1 MITVIFEETLKET
14 ESSFQ
19 DFILKNDNLI
29 LIEIKTEQKP
39 KKNILGIFK
48 NETVITAIFEEKELE
63 EDYYNE

>member
-48 NETVITAIFEEKELE
+48 NKTVITAIFEEKELE

>member
-39 KKNILGIFK
+39 KKLKSKQNKNQRKIF
-48 NETVITAIFEEKELE
+48 
-63 EDYYNE
+63 